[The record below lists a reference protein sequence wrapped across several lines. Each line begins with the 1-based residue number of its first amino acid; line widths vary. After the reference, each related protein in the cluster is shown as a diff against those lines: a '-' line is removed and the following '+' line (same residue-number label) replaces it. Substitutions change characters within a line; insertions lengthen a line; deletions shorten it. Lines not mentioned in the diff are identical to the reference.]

1 MMGGHDYGDRL
12 EWIFPVELE
21 DVGAEPRKGGRSGT
35 HAGSV
40 HRSVRVAREPIA
52 GAEGRMAPGHAS
64 NSIAGWSSVSL
75 DACDLTV
82 GVMSP
87 RSPYAAP
94 KRSSVRQAS
103 RRALCGRWS
112 REKLRRGP
120 PPSRPRGPG
129 PVHQPP
135 RDPSGSRPPCTR
147 PTPPPHR
154 AYSPTYCP

>member
-21 DVGAEPRKGGRSGT
+21 DVGAEPRKARRSGPA
-35 HAGSV
+35 AGSV
-40 HRSVRVAREPIA
+40 HRAVRVAREPIA

-112 REKLRRGP
+112 REKLRRGA
-120 PPSRPRGPG
+120 PPSKPTHPRA
-129 PVHQPP
+129 VTDSL
-135 RDPSGSRPPCTR
+135 RNPSDSRR
-147 PTPPPHR
+147 Q
-154 AYSPTYCP
+154 